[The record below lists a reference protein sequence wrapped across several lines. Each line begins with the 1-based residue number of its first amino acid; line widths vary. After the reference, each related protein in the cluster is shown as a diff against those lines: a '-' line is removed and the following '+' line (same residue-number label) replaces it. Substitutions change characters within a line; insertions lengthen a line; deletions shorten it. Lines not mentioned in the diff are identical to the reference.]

1 MHHAASAHSIDV
13 RRLISRHVHGIRIS
27 TTLPGLPN
35 YQDVMYDEYW
45 YAASF
50 IFLFVFDLGFLGE
63 STYCRASC
71 RGEGSSF
78 VGFGIK
84 VDVR

>member
-1 MHHAASAHSIDV
+1 
-13 RRLISRHVHGIRIS
+13 
-27 TTLPGLPN
+27 
-35 YQDVMYDEYW
+35 MYGEYW
-45 YAASF
+45 DAASF